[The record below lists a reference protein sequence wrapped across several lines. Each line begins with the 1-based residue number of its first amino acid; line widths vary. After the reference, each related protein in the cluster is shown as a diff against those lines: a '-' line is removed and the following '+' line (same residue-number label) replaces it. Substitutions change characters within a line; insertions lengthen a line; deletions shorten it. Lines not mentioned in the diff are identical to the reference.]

1 MRNKVVGGLNPK
13 MEAIYFSKTLLPSCQ
28 TMAIVSVHSR
38 PHNQALCST
47 DMLHAAVCS
56 CTLICP

>member
-1 MRNKVVGGLNPK
+1 MRNEVVGGLNLK

-28 TMAIVSVHSR
+28 TVEIVSLHSK
-38 PHNQALCST
+38 PHIQAMCAT

-56 CTLICP
+56 CILICP